1 MGFCGELEELWHVDL
16 VHFLLLPHLFNL
28 TFISLHFICVWRMDG
43 GSAQLVQDLGPR
55 RSSSG
60 VWEEMKDKEQRAKQ
74 SFSELLGYKS
84 KYFSFSVLEIKWKEE
99 FP

>member
-1 MGFCGELEELWHVDL
+1 
-16 VHFLLLPHLFNL
+16 
-28 TFISLHFICVWRMDG
+28 MDG
-43 GSAQLVQDLGPR
+43 GSAQLVQDLGPQ
-55 RSSSG
+55 RSSLG

>member
-1 MGFCGELEELWHVDL
+1 
-16 VHFLLLPHLFNL
+16 
-28 TFISLHFICVWRMDG
+28 MDG

-55 RSSSG
+55 RSSLG

-74 SFSELLGYKS
+74 SFSEFLGYKS

-99 FP
+99 FPWKKKYLFFIVINQRSEASQNFLK